1 MKTMIFSSFLCI
13 VPNINREKCILF
25 DILNNGKRQ
34 NDVERCNTT
43 CSREVELPCIERQIN
58 VQISGFFRLR
68 CLLRQYTWHINL
80 TSIGQT
86 KKKIGAA
93 ARKGKI

>member
-1 MKTMIFSSFLCI
+1 MCFCQILIEK
-13 VPNINREKCILF
+13 KCILF
-25 DILNNGKRQ
+25 DNLNNGKRQ

-43 CSREVELPCIERQIN
+43 CSRKVELPCIERPIN
-58 VQISGFFRLR
+58 VQISGLFTLR
-68 CLLRQYTWHINL
+68 RLLRQYTWHVNL